1 MNWTEISI
9 LTTNEAVEPV
19 SHVLYEAGVTGIAI
33 EDPADFLRVRENRF
47 GEIYELNPDDF
58 PAEGV
63 VIKAYLPNTDNLNET
78 VDEIKQNISKLTE
91 FQIDIGENK
100 VTLSDVKEEDWATS
114 WKKYYH
120 PVKVSDRF
128 TIVPTWEDY
137 TPESDE
143 LIIELDPGMA
153 FGTGTH
159 PTTVMC
165 IQALEKTVKKG
176 DSIVDVGTGSGV
188 LSIAAALLGAKEVK
202 ALDLDAVAVEAARQN
217 ISLNHMD
224 EIVMVEQN
232 DLLNGITEQADIVVA
247 NILAEVIISFS
258 DDAARAVKKGGYFI
272 ASGIIEQKTEVVK
285 AALQKAGFMVEETIR
300 MEDWAAF
307 IARRL
312 N

>member
-217 ISLNHMD
+217 ISLNHVD

>member
-165 IQALEKTVKKG
+165 IQVLEKTVKKG

-217 ISLNHMD
+217 ISLNHVD